1 MDDELLTLARLARL
15 LERACG
21 GLQPPL
27 TLAQYRLLAMIGSGA
42 DRASHLA
49 GQLALA
55 KPTVSATVDTL
66 VERGLVE
73 RASSRHDRRV
83 TTLAVTARGH
93 EEVADAEAAMR
104 ARLDDV
110 LARLDDPDAVSGVL
124 AALRSGLDERRSERR
139 SGRRAARPVA
149 REHA

>member
-15 LERACG
+15 LERACCE
-21 GLQPPL
+21 LQPPL

-73 RASSRHDRRV
+73 RGSSRHDRRV
-83 TTLAVTARGH
+83 TTLAVTPRGH

-139 SGRRAARPVA
+139 AARPVA

>member
-21 GLQPPL
+21 ELEPPL
-27 TLAQYRLLAMIGSGA
+27 TLPQYRLLAMIGSGA

-73 RASSRHDRRV
+73 RASSRDDRRV
-83 TTLAVTARGH
+83 TTLTVTASGH
-93 EEVADAEAAMR
+93 DVLAGAEAAMR

-110 LARLDDPDAVSGVL
+110 LARVDDPEAVSQTL
-124 AALRSGLDERRSERR
+124 TALGDALE
-139 SGRRAARPVA
+139 
-149 REHA
+149 

>member
-1 MDDELLTLARLARL
+1 VDADLLTLARLARL

-21 GLQPPL
+21 ELQPPL

-66 VERGLVE
+66 VERRLVE
-73 RASSRHDRRV
+73 RASSRDDRRV
-83 TTLAVTARGH
+83 TTLTVTERGQQ
-93 EEVADAEAAMR
+93 ELAAAEVAMR
-104 ARLDDV
+104 AGLDDV
-110 LARLDDPDAVSGVL
+110 LGRLDDPAAVSSTL

-139 SGRRAARPVA
+139 AARAP
-149 REHA
+149 R

>member
-1 MDDELLTLARLARL
+1 
-15 LERACG
+15 
-21 GLQPPL
+21 
-27 TLAQYRLLAMIGSGA
+27 MIGSGA

-73 RASSRHDRRV
+73 RGSSRHDRRV
-83 TTLAVTARGH
+83 TTLAVTSRGH

-110 LARLDDPDAVSGVL
+110 LARLDEPDAVSGVL

-139 SGRRAARPVA
+139 AARPVA

>member
-21 GLQPPL
+21 ELEPPL
-27 TLAQYRLLAMIGSGA
+27 TLAQYRLLTMMGSGA

-55 KPTVSATVDTL
+55 KPTVTAT
-66 VERGLVE
+66 G
-73 RASSRHDRRV
+73 RRV
-83 TTLAVTARGH
+83 L
-93 EEVADAEAAMR
+93 ADAEAVMR

-110 LARLDDPDAVSGVL
+110 LARIDDPTAVPGALTAL
-124 AALRSGLDERRSERR
+124 AAGLDERRS
-139 SGRRAARPVA
+139 
-149 REHA
+149 

>member
-1 MDDELLTLARLARL
+1 VDAELLIVARLARM

-21 GLQPPL
+21 GLDPPL

-73 RASSRHDRRV
+73 RSTARDDRRV
-83 TTLAVTARGH
+83 TTLTVTERGH
-93 EEVADAEAAMR
+93 DVLTAAEAAMR
-104 ARLDDV
+104 ASLDDV
-110 LARLDDPDAVSGVL
+110 LARVDDPGKVTSAL
-124 AALRSGLDERRSERR
+124 AALGSGLDERREE
-139 SGRRAARPVA
+139 RRAARA
-149 REHA
+149 RA